1 MSAPLRIHSEPVHAP
16 NRRDAADAWLDRVT
30 AMLRVPMAEREAIR
44 AELNEH
50 LRERIRDLM
59 LSGAAEGAATSQA
72 ISELGDAAMLARR
85 YQEAIEPSSRRSL
98 MHVGIAT
105 AATAALVFSGAAL
118 FQGGAAPTPP
128 GGATPAGGTPVATAP
143 APVGSIAE
151 AELRARLDEANR
163 AFAQA
168 RDVIAQ
174 QERELAGRRGEIES
188 MEFRLRIA
196 EERAGVLQKESFE
209 AQRQHEVAR
218 EDARRAQ
225 AELEKATR
233 DRDAALSR
241 LRALEAT
248 AAAKPPT
255 PPVTYAPEPNPAREV
270 LSTLKIGDGDDA
282 ETLGMVMA
290 QPAIRDAKV
299 YLRNERLGDI
309 KLDGSNAL
317 SLPNR
322 ELSLGELLDLI
333 NSTGDATMGLDARR
347 MPDGRIAIDMIE
359 SWDRASRALVIY
371 DLSDIDERAAARF
384 RSQAGPFYASS
395 IAQLQQ
401 VITKTVTP
409 ELWQDNGGDIG
420 AIQVLNSSL
429 IVTAPERSHH
439 QIRWIIEQVRGSAAR
454 ADVPVLSDLPV
465 LSELPMLDES
475 RIAVE
480 GRDIEVV
487 RPARKHEFPS
497 PIESKGEPAA
507 K

>member
-59 LSGAAEGAATSQA
+59 LSGAGEGAATSQA
-72 ISELGDAAMLARR
+72 IGELGDAAMLARR

-118 FQGGAAPTPP
+118 FQGGATPP
-128 GGATPAGGTPVATAP
+128 APPSGGNALAASPPAP
-143 APVGSIAE
+143 AGSIAE

-163 AFAQA
+163 AFAQS
-168 RDVIAQ
+168 RDIIAQ

-188 MEFRLRIA
+188 MELRLRIA
-196 EERAGVLQKESFE
+196 EERAGSLQKESFDVHRQYE
-209 AQRQHEVAR
+209 AAR

-225 AELEKATR
+225 AELEKAEH

-241 LRALEAT
+241 LSALEAT

-270 LSTLKIGDGDDA
+270 LSTLKIRMSDA
-282 ETLGMVMA
+282 ATLGAIMA

-299 YLRNERLGDI
+299 YLRNERLSQI

-333 NSTGDATMGLDARR
+333 SATGSPPMGLDARQ
-347 MPDGRIAIDMIE
+347 MPDGRIAIDLID

-371 DLSDIDERAAARF
+371 DLSDIEERAAARF

-409 ELWQDNGGDIG
+409 DLWQDNGGDIG
-420 AIQVLNSSL
+420 AIQSLNSSL
-429 IVTAPERSHH
+429 VITAPERSHH
-439 QIRWIIEQVRGSAAR
+439 QIRWIIEQVRSSSSR
-454 ADVPVLSDLPV
+454 VDVPLLSDLPLV
-465 LSELPMLDES
+465 DVKP
-475 RIAVE
+475 VE
-480 GRDIEVV
+480 VHGREISTT
-487 RPARKHEFPS
+487 RPAGKHEYPA

>member
-1 MSAPLRIHSEPVHAP
+1 MSAPLRIHSEPPHLP

-59 LSGAAEGAATSQA
+59 LSGVGEGAATSQA

-118 FQGGAAPTPP
+118 FQNGSAPTPP
-128 GGATPAGGTPVATAP
+128 SGGTPVATAP
-143 APVGSIAE
+143 AAPSGAFGVEAQLNARMEEMYRALADSRDIIAK
-151 AELRARLDEANR
+151 
-163 AFAQA
+163 
-168 RDVIAQ
+168 
-174 QERELAGRRGEIES
+174 QERELARAHGEVES
-188 MEFRLRIA
+188 MQLRVRAA
-196 EERAGVLQKESFE
+196 EERAAAMQAESFE
-209 AQRQHEVAR
+209 IRRQHEVAR
-218 EDARRAQ
+218 EDASRAEE
-225 AELEKATR
+225 ASKK
-233 DRDAALSR
+233 LSR
-241 LRALEAT
+241 ERDIALAQLRAFEAT

-270 LSTLKIGDGDDA
+270 LNTLKIADGDLS

-299 YLRNERLGDI
+299 YLRNDRLGEI
-309 KLDGSNAL
+309 NLDGSNAL
-317 SLPNR
+317 SLSNR

-333 NSTGDATMGLDARR
+333 NATGSPPMGLDARQ

-371 DLSDIDERAAARF
+371 DLSDIEERAAARL
-384 RSQAGPFYASS
+384 RSQVGPFYPSS

-409 ELWQDNGGDIG
+409 DLWQDNGGDIG
-420 AIQVLNSSL
+420 AIQSLNSSL
-429 IVTAPERSHH
+429 VITAPERSHH

-454 ADVPVLSDLPV
+454 GEVSALSDLPV
-465 LSELPMLDES
+465 LSDLPMLDES

-487 RPARKHEFPS
+487 RPARKHEYPS